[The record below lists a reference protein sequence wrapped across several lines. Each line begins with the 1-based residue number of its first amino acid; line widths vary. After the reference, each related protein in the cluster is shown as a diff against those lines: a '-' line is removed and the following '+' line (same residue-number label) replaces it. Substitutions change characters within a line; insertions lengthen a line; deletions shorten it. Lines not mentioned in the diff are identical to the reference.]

1 MNKKWM
7 VAVLVGSMCIQS
19 VSLMAMNNTEIV
31 ATEVETVNSIEE
43 AVPQVEEKSQV
54 VTKVGEVTNI
64 NETND
69 TYELLVGGEMD
80 GIRFLVQPG
89 TLVMNV
95 DTLEMISV
103 KDIKVGMN
111 VTVVLNKNTPMTMSI
126 PAMCSQQ
133 VAILVNSSNKQV
145 EVGYFNETLTNEAN
159 TLKLN
164 VSKETMVQNNRG
176 EKRIFT
182 EEDIKEQDAIVVYT
196 TSTRSIPAQTNP
208 EYVMI
213 LVPTEEKAVDEE
225 VAASEKSTTKEMEAE
240 EGYMA
245 VRELATTL
253 GYKVT
258 WDNQTK
264 TVTLSKEDKNIQ
276 LVVGSAKYTY
286 NEETVIM
293 KDVVKLE
300 GNTVYIPKALKNVF

>member
-19 VSLMAMNNTEIV
+19 VSLMAMNTEV
-31 ATEVETVNSIEE
+31 VTTEVEIVNTIEE

-54 VTKVGEVTNI
+54 VTRVGEVTSI
-64 NETND
+64 NETNN
-69 TYELLVGGEMD
+69 TYQLLVGGEMD
-80 GIRFLVQPG
+80 GIRFLVQPE

-95 DTLEMISV
+95 DTLEMMSV

-126 PAMCSQQ
+126 PPMCSQQ

-145 EVGYFNETLTNEAN
+145 EVGYFDETLTNEAN

-164 VSKETMVQNNRG
+164 VSEDTMIQNSRG
-176 EKRIFT
+176 EKRVFT
-182 EEDIKEQDAIVVYT
+182 EEDIKKQDAIVIYSI
-196 TSTRSIPAQTNP
+196 STRSIPAQTNP

-213 LVPTEEKAVDEE
+213 LAPTEEKVVDEE
-225 VAASEKSTTKEMEAE
+225 VVVNEKSTTKEMGTD

-264 TVTLSKEDKNIQ
+264 TVTLTKEDKNIQ
-276 LVVGSAKYTY
+276 LVVGKAEYTY
-286 NEETVIM
+286 NEETVTM
-293 KDVVKLE
+293 KDAVKLE
-300 GNTVYIPKALKNVF
+300 GNTVYIPKALINAF

>member
-54 VTKVGEVTNI
+54 VTRVGEVTRI

-95 DTLEMISV
+95 DTLEMMSV

-145 EVGYFNETLTNEAN
+145 EVGYFDETLTNEAN

-164 VSKETMVQNNRG
+164 VSEDTMIQNNRG
-176 EKRIFT
+176 ERRVFT
-182 EEDIKEQDAIVVYT
+182 EEDIKKQDAIVVYT

-208 EYVMI
+208 EYVII
-213 LVPTEEKAVDEE
+213 LAPTEEKAVDEE
-225 VAASEKSTTKEMEAE
+225 VAINEKSTTKEMKTE
-240 EGYMA
+240 EGYMT

-276 LVVGSAKYTY
+276 LVVGSAKYIY
-286 NEETVIM
+286 NEETITM

-300 GNTVYIPKALKNVF
+300 GSTVYIPKALINVF

>member
-19 VSLMAMNNTEIV
+19 VSLMAKNTEV
-31 ATEVETVNSIEE
+31 VTTEVETVNTIEE

-54 VTKVGEVTNI
+54 VTRVGEVTSI

-80 GIRFLVQPG
+80 GIRFLVQPE

-95 DTLEMISV
+95 DTLEMMSV

-126 PAMCSQQ
+126 PPMCSQQ

-145 EVGYFNETLTNEAN
+145 EVGYFDETLTNEAN

-164 VSKETMVQNNRG
+164 VSEDTMIQNSRG
-176 EKRIFT
+176 EKRVFT
-182 EEDIKEQDAIVVYT
+182 EEDIKKQDAIVIYSI
-196 TSTRSIPAQTNP
+196 STRSIPAQTNP

-213 LVPTEEKAVDEE
+213 LAPTEEKVVDEE
-225 VAASEKSTTKEMEAE
+225 VVVNEKSTTKEMGTD

-264 TVTLSKEDKNIQ
+264 TVTLTKEDKNIQ
-276 LVVGSAKYTY
+276 LVVGKAEYTY
-286 NEETVIM
+286 NEETVTM
-293 KDVVKLE
+293 KDAVKLE
-300 GNTVYIPKALKNVF
+300 GNTVYIPKALINAF

>member
-19 VSLMAMNNTEIV
+19 VSLMAMNTEV
-31 ATEVETVNSIEE
+31 VTTEVETVNTIEE

-54 VTKVGEVTNI
+54 VTRVGEVTSI
-64 NETND
+64 NEAND

-80 GIRFLVQPG
+80 GIRFLVQPE

-95 DTLEMISV
+95 DTLEMMSV

-126 PAMCSQQ
+126 PPMCSQQ

-145 EVGYFNETLTNEAN
+145 EVGYFDETLTNEAN

-164 VSKETMVQNNRG
+164 VSEDTMIQNSRG
-176 EKRIFT
+176 EKRVFT
-182 EEDIKEQDAIVVYT
+182 EEDIKKQDAIVIYSI
-196 TSTRSIPAQTNP
+196 STRSIPAQTNP

-213 LVPTEEKAVDEE
+213 LAPTEEKVVDEE
-225 VAASEKSTTKEMEAE
+225 VVVNEKSTTKEMGTD

-264 TVTLSKEDKNIQ
+264 TVTLTKEDKNIQ
-276 LVVGSAKYTY
+276 LVVGKAEYTY
-286 NEETVIM
+286 NEETVTM
-293 KDVVKLE
+293 KDAVKLE
-300 GNTVYIPKALKNVF
+300 GNTVYIPKALINAF

>member
-19 VSLMAMNNTEIV
+19 VSLMAMNTEV
-31 ATEVETVNSIEE
+31 VTTEVETVNTIEE

-54 VTKVGEVTNI
+54 VTRVGEVTSI
-64 NETND
+64 NETNN
-69 TYELLVGGEMD
+69 TYQLLVGGEMD
-80 GIRFLVQPG
+80 GIRFLVQPE

-95 DTLEMISV
+95 DTLEMMSV

-126 PAMCSQQ
+126 PPMCSQQ

-145 EVGYFNETLTNEAN
+145 EVGYFDETLTNEAN

-164 VSKETMVQNNRG
+164 VSEDTMIQNSRG
-176 EKRIFT
+176 EKRVFT
-182 EEDIKEQDAIVVYT
+182 EEDIKKQDAIVIYSI
-196 TSTRSIPAQTNP
+196 STRSIPAQTNP

-213 LVPTEEKAVDEE
+213 LAPTEEKVVDEE
-225 VAASEKSTTKEMEAE
+225 VVVNEKSATKEMGTD

-264 TVTLSKEDKNIQ
+264 TVTLTKEDKNIQ
-276 LVVGSAKYTY
+276 LVVGKAEYTY
-286 NEETVIM
+286 NEETVTM
-293 KDVVKLE
+293 KDAVKLE
-300 GNTVYIPKALKNVF
+300 GNTVYIPKALINAF

>member
-19 VSLMAMNNTEIV
+19 VSLMAMNTEV
-31 ATEVETVNSIEE
+31 VTTEVETVNTIEE

-54 VTKVGEVTNI
+54 VTRVGEVTSI

-69 TYELLVGGEMD
+69 TYQLLVGGEMD

-89 TLVMNV
+89 TLIMNV
-95 DTLEMISV
+95 DTLEMMSV

-126 PAMCSQQ
+126 PPMCSQQ

-145 EVGYFNETLTNEAN
+145 EVGYFDETLTNEAN

-164 VSKETMVQNNRG
+164 VSEDTMIQNNRG
-176 EKRIFT
+176 EKRVFT
-182 EEDIKEQDAIVVYT
+182 EEDIKKQDAIVIYT
-196 TSTRSIPAQTNP
+196 ISTRSIPAQTNP

-213 LVPTEEKAVDEE
+213 LDSTEEKVVDEE
-225 VAASEKSTTKEMEAE
+225 VVVNEKSITKEMETE

-264 TVTLSKEDKNIQ
+264 TVTLTKEDNNIQ
-276 LVVGSAKYTY
+276 LVVGKAEYTY
-286 NEETVIM
+286 NEETVTM
-293 KDVVKLE
+293 KDAVKLE
-300 GNTVYIPKALKNVF
+300 GNTVYIPKALINVF

>member
-19 VSLMAMNNTEIV
+19 VSLMAMNTEV
-31 ATEVETVNSIEE
+31 VTTEVETTNSIEE

-54 VTKVGEVTNI
+54 VTRVGEVTSI

-69 TYELLVGGEMD
+69 TYQLLVGGEMD
-80 GIRFLVQPG
+80 GIRFLVQPE

-95 DTLEMISV
+95 DTLEMMSV

-126 PAMCSQQ
+126 PPMCSQQ

-145 EVGYFNETLTNEAN
+145 EVGYFDETLTNEAN

-164 VSKETMVQNNRG
+164 VSEDTMIQNSRG
-176 EKRIFT
+176 EKRVFT
-182 EEDIKEQDAIVVYT
+182 EEDIKKQDAIVIYSI
-196 TSTRSIPAQTNP
+196 STRSIPAQTNP

-213 LVPTEEKAVDEE
+213 LAPTEEKVVDEE
-225 VAASEKSTTKEMEAE
+225 VVVNEKSTTKEMGTD

-264 TVTLSKEDKNIQ
+264 TVTLTKEDKNIQ
-276 LVVGSAKYTY
+276 LVVGKAEYTY
-286 NEETVIM
+286 NEETVTM
-293 KDVVKLE
+293 KDAVKLE
-300 GNTVYIPKALKNVF
+300 GNTVYIPKALINAF

>member
-19 VSLMAMNNTEIV
+19 VSLMAMNTEV
-31 ATEVETVNSIEE
+31 VTTEVETVNTIEE

-54 VTKVGEVTNI
+54 VTRVGEVTSI
-64 NETND
+64 NETNN
-69 TYELLVGGEMD
+69 TYQLLVGGEMD
-80 GIRFLVQPG
+80 GIRFLVQPE

-95 DTLEMISV
+95 DTLEMMSV

-126 PAMCSQQ
+126 PPMCSQQ

-145 EVGYFNETLTNEAN
+145 EVGYFDETLTNEAN

-164 VSKETMVQNNRG
+164 VSEDTMIQNSRG
-176 EKRIFT
+176 EKRVFT
-182 EEDIKEQDAIVVYT
+182 EEDIKKQDAIVIYSI
-196 TSTRSIPAQTNP
+196 STRSIPAQTNP

-213 LVPTEEKAVDEE
+213 LAPTEEKVVDEE
-225 VAASEKSTTKEMEAE
+225 VVVNEKSATKEMGTD

-264 TVTLSKEDKNIQ
+264 TVTLTKEDKNIQ
-276 LVVGSAKYTY
+276 LVVGKAGYTY
-286 NEETVIM
+286 NEETVTM
-293 KDVVKLE
+293 KDAVKLE
-300 GNTVYIPKALKNVF
+300 GNTVYIPKALINAF

>member
-19 VSLMAMNNTEIV
+19 VSLMAMNTEVV
-31 ATEVETVNSIEE
+31 ATEVETTNSVEE

-54 VTKVGEVTNI
+54 VTRVGEVTSI

-80 GIRFLVQPG
+80 GIRFLVQPE

-95 DTLEMISV
+95 DTLEMMSV

-126 PAMCSQQ
+126 PPMCSQQ

-145 EVGYFNETLTNEAN
+145 EVGYFDETLTNEAN

-164 VSKETMVQNNRG
+164 VSKDTMIQNSKG
-176 EKRIFT
+176 EKRVFT
-182 EEDIKEQDAIVVYT
+182 EEDIKKQDAIVIYT
-196 TSTRSIPAQTNP
+196 ISTRSIPAQTNP

-213 LVPTEEKAVDEE
+213 LAPTEEKVVDEE
-225 VAASEKSTTKEMEAE
+225 VVANEKSITKEMETE

-264 TVTLSKEDKNIQ
+264 TVTLTKEDKNIQ
-276 LVVGSAKYTY
+276 LVVGKAEYTY
-286 NEETVIM
+286 NEETVTM
-293 KDVVKLE
+293 KDAVKLE
-300 GNTVYIPKALKNVF
+300 GNTVYIPKALINAF

>member
-7 VAVLVGSMCIQS
+7 VAVLVGSMCMQS
-19 VSLMAMNNTEIV
+19 VSLMAMNTEV
-31 ATEVETVNSIEE
+31 VTTEVETTNSIEE

-54 VTKVGEVTNI
+54 VTRVGEVTSI
-64 NETND
+64 NETNN
-69 TYELLVGGEMD
+69 TYQLLVGGEMD
-80 GIRFLVQPG
+80 GIRFLVQPE

-95 DTLEMISV
+95 DTLEMMSV

-126 PAMCSQQ
+126 PPMCSQQ

-145 EVGYFNETLTNEAN
+145 EVGYFDETLTNEAN

-164 VSKETMVQNNRG
+164 VSEDTMIQNSRG
-176 EKRIFT
+176 EKRVFT
-182 EEDIKEQDAIVVYT
+182 EEDIKKQDAIVIYSI
-196 TSTRSIPAQTNP
+196 STRSIPAQTNP

-213 LVPTEEKAVDEE
+213 LDSTEEKVADEE
-225 VAASEKSTTKEMEAE
+225 VVVNEKSITKEMETE

-264 TVTLSKEDKNIQ
+264 TVTLTKEDKNIQ
-276 LVVGSAKYTY
+276 LVVGKAEYTY
-286 NEETVIM
+286 NEETVTM
-293 KDVVKLE
+293 KDAVKLE
-300 GNTVYIPKALKNVF
+300 GNTVYIPKALINVF

>member
-19 VSLMAMNNTEIV
+19 VSLMAMNTEV
-31 ATEVETVNSIEE
+31 VTTEVETVNTIEE

-54 VTKVGEVTNI
+54 VTRVGEVTSI
-64 NETND
+64 NETNN
-69 TYELLVGGEMD
+69 TYQLLVGGEMD
-80 GIRFLVQPG
+80 GIRFLVQPE

-95 DTLEMISV
+95 DTLEMMSV

-126 PAMCSQQ
+126 PPMCSQQ

-145 EVGYFNETLTNEAN
+145 EVGYFDETLTNEAN

-164 VSKETMVQNNRG
+164 VSEDTMIQNSRG
-176 EKRIFT
+176 EKRVFT
-182 EEDIKEQDAIVVYT
+182 EEDIKKQDAIVIYSI
-196 TSTRSIPAQTNP
+196 STRSIPAQTNP

-213 LVPTEEKAVDEE
+213 LAPTEEKVVDEE
-225 VAASEKSTTKEMEAE
+225 VVVNEKSTTKEMGTD

-264 TVTLSKEDKNIQ
+264 TVTLTKEDKNIQ
-276 LVVGSAKYTY
+276 LVVGKAEYTY
-286 NEETVIM
+286 NEETVTM
-293 KDVVKLE
+293 KDAVKLE
-300 GNTVYIPKALKNVF
+300 GNTVYIPKALINAF